1 MPRPYSPLLLREAA
15 RVAWARVPHGPAASL
30 PLLVPRQPSGALLSQ
45 QRCALLRLR
54 RADAAREQAD
64 AARDL
69 ALRHTRALQRSLKS
83 GRVRGW
89 GVLERLVNAGEANEY
104 HFSLLL
110 RDGCTTVEDVGRLS
124 ALMDE
129 VKLRPNRVLAT
140 GLHAAWVRHGRY
152 SLAAEVLVSA
162 RKVGV
167 LTAPHVS
174 TIISRTLEQLVRR
187 HKLLNPA
194 PPAAGDE
201 DEDGVEVAARRP
213 LGGAECWSAYLAVL
227 LRSGGGTLEVRGV
240 LCAYKEPP
248 PPPPPP
254 LHTHTQPMVAV
265 LYLPLPPVLHLC
277 FVCSGRLPALHR
289 RLTSASR

>member
-1 MPRPYSPLLLREAA
+1 MDVDPGRGRYRKLTRHDEAL
-15 RVAWARVPHGPAASL
+15 AW
-30 PLLVPRQPSGALLSQ
+30 
-45 QRCALLRLR
+45 R
-54 RADAAREQAD
+54 RKLREQAD

-69 ALRHTRALQRSLKS
+69 ALRHTRALQRSLKG
-83 GRVRGW
+83 GRVHGW

-129 VKLRPNRVLAT
+129 VELRPNRVLAT

-162 RKVGV
+162 RKAGV

-187 HKLLNPA
+187 HKLLNSA
-194 PPAAGDE
+194 LAAGDE
-201 DEDGVEVAARRP
+201 DEGSVEVGVRRP

-227 LRSGGGTLEVRGV
+227 LRGGGGTLEVR
-240 LCAYKEPP
+240 
-248 PPPPPP
+248 
-254 LHTHTQPMVAV
+254 
-265 LYLPLPPVLHLC
+265 
-277 FVCSGRLPALHR
+277 ALR
-289 RLTSASR
+289 R